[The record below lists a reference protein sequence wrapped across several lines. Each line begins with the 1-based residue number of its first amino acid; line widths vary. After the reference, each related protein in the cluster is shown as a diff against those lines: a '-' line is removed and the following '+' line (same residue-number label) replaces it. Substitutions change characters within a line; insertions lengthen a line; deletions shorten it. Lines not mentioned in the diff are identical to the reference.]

1 MGRTRA
7 RSGAVAALLL
17 VAASLT
23 GCGST
28 GAANLVSLSGF
39 GLDLQVPDADG
50 TRSIG
55 QILLCTRNGDPVT
68 VESVTFVG
76 DEAPTIVEW
85 TVRAD
90 GRGTLGASSRS
101 LREEG
106 YPATPAPVTARCS
119 DAGPDRGPRA
129 ELGLTVASARES
141 SVGTALVLGYHSRG
155 RAGTVVVDVEVGVC
169 RRFVDEQTGGCPRP
183 GDETS

>member
-7 RSGAVAALLL
+7 RGGAVAAVLL
-17 VAASLT
+17 VAASLA

-55 QILLCTRNGDPVT
+55 QIALCTRNGDPVT

-76 DEAPTIVEW
+76 DEVPTILDW
-85 TVRAD
+85 SVRAD
-90 GRGTLGASSRS
+90 GGGMLGSASESLQERGFPRA
-101 LREEG
+101 
-106 YPATPAPVTARCS
+106 PAPVTVRCS

-141 SVGTALVLGYHSRG
+141 SVGTALVLGYRSRG